1 MTSLLTILSIVGL
14 FAICWAISKYN
25 KDDILFWYLLVSL
38 LAGMAGGALVNKL
51 TAKGNNEIKTDFTQV
66 YNPTQ
71 VSPAICVDF
80 CTELGDTRAL
90 TAKPAGKVAEI
101 PARDS
106 KVSFTALSKTFGE
119 IRGQPTKF
127 TAFDTS

>member
-14 FAICWAISKYN
+14 IAICWAISKYN
-25 KDDILFWYLLVSL
+25 KNDNLFWALLVAL

-51 TAKGNNEIKTDFTQV
+51 TTKSNNEIKTNFTQV

-71 VSPAICVDF
+71 VSPANCVDF

-90 TAKPAGKVAEI
+90 TAEPVSKVAEI
-101 PARDS
+101 PASDS
-106 KVSFTALSKTFGE
+106 KVSFTAPSKVFGE